1 MRAAPESGWF
11 PVRLGDEGAALVVL
25 QWRVD
30 VYIIQYEP
38 RVKTGLTEL
47 LLLKTLHY

>member
-25 QWRVD
+25 QWRAD
-30 VYIIQYEP
+30 VCIIHYEL

-47 LLLKTLHY
+47 LLLTTLHY